1 MADAQE
7 EENIIK
13 EYFNRGFKYEEI
25 IEFLSKNHSIKMGI
39 TTLKRRLKQYGL
51 QRKNADYDIDL
62 VREEI
67 RTILDGPGCIAGYRH
82 VWHTLKLQGIS
93 VPRSVVRNLI
103 KQLDPEGVQE
113 RKAHK
118 LQRRTYRNRGPN
130 DVWHCDGYDK
140 LKPFGFPIHA
150 SIDGWSRKILWLYVT
165 RSNNLPQNIAAYY
178 LEAVRDLGG
187 CPMKLVTDLGTENGI
202 MASLQS
208 FFRDDIHSH
217 RYVPSPRNQRI
228 EAWWSYFR
236 RSRITWWINF
246 FKDLEDQLV
255 FNQASELQSECL
267 WFTLHHFYKR
277 I

>member
-25 IEFLSKNHSIKMGI
+25 IEFLSKNHSITMSI
-39 TTLKRRLKQYGL
+39 ATLKRRLKQYGL

-130 DVWHCDGYDK
+130 DVWHCDGYDE

-246 FKDLEDQLV
+246 FKDLETNLYLIRQV
-255 FNQASELQSECL
+255 NCKVNASGLP
-267 WFTLHHFYKR
+267 LHHFYKR